1 MNLAEP
7 LVFGGWPVA
16 ALLVAT
22 RSNPRAIRRQV
33 ATRGAIDSPGDRR
46 VAASKTGPFAFLG
59 QFVIA
64 LVAKRFPGTPA
75 EVIGRAKPRTVG
87 LSIALVAVGLATV
100 PTATP
105 ALAIALGLLRRR
117 QRNRSQRRA
126 SDDVARAIPD
136 LIDLIRLALDGG
148 CTVELAFRAVATRLR
163 GALAS
168 DVRIVARDLGEGRG
182 VTDALEGLLGRVGEP
197 VRPLCSALLAG
208 ERYGVPMATMLDLLS
223 IEARATRRRAD
234 EQRARKL
241 PITMLFPLITCTLP
255 AFALLTVVPLLA
267 SGLQSVRW

>member
-7 LVFGGWPVA
+7 LVFGGWPLT

-22 RSNPRAIRRQV
+22 RSAPPAIRRQV
-33 ATRGAIDSPGDRR
+33 ASGRGVASPVDRR
-46 VAASKTGPFAFLG
+46 VASARPGPLAYLG
-59 QFVIA
+59 QLVITFA
-64 LVAKRFPGTPA
+64 TKRFPGKPA
-75 EVIGRAKPRTVG
+75 EVVGRIRARTVG
-87 LSIALVAVGLATV
+87 LSIALVAAGLATV

-105 ALAIALGLLRRR
+105 MLVIAVWLLRRR
-117 QRNRSQRRA
+117 RRRRSQRRA
-126 SDDVARAIPD
+126 SDAVARAIPD

-148 CTVELAFRAVATRLR
+148 CTAPLAFRAVAARLR
-163 GALAS
+163 GPLAS
-168 DVRIVARDLGEGRG
+168 DVRVVARDLGEGRG
-182 VTDALEGLLGRVGEP
+182 ITDALEGLLGRVGEP
-197 VRPLCSALLAG
+197 IRPLCSALLAG
-208 ERYGVPMATMLDLLS
+208 ERYGVPVATMLDLLS

-234 EQRARKL
+234 EQRARRL